1 MFTSLRRGHATTAS
15 RNRAS
20 ERTIMATTGHTSVET
35 LRGYIDD
42 AQLFSDP
49 ASSYLGL

>member
-1 MFTSLRRGHATTAS
+1 
-15 RNRAS
+15 
-20 ERTIMATTGHTSVET
+20 MATTGHTSVEA